1 MSTAQ
6 EAKARGVSAYREQ
19 DWALAVECFQRAID
33 NADETDELHLYYS
46 NRSAS
51 LMQCGRIDEA
61 IADAEA
67 CTQINPCFAKGWSR
81 LGAGLLR
88 KGGQR
93 SRAIAALEKAVELE
107 PTNPDARAALARARD
122 GTTAGA
128 RGAGH
133 GLQGVQRA
141 ADAFIARVRASCRQ
155 WTGAEGGVMH
165 WVGENRGFVAVA
177 LLLLIVV
184 VHNGRSA
191 RSAAAEPRRASSS
204 PHIPRTEY
212 YERSDWARDEYKE
225 RPDREYREPRHDDD
239 YREPRNV
246 PPQQGRY
253 DDKYPPRGGG
263 GDMLSSM
270 SPTAMLSIGGVLFM
284 AWRSGALRQ
293 LDPYT
298 ILMLFNMCTRIAN
311 GGRGRGMGRGMGGFG
326 RGMYGMP
333 MGGFGRRRF

>member
-1 MSTAQ
+1 MTSQ
-6 EAKARGVSAYREQ
+6 EAKARGVSAYRDQ
-19 DWALAVECFQRAID
+19 NWALAIDEFQRAID
-33 NADETDELHLYYS
+33 HADETDELHLYYS
-46 NRSAS
+46 NRSAA

-88 KGGQR
+88 KGGLR
-93 SRAIAALEKAVELE
+93 NRAIAALEKAVELE
-107 PTNPDARAALARARD
+107 PSNADARAALARARD
-122 GTTAGA
+122 GTTAGVSGLERA
-128 RGAGH
+128 QQAGE
-133 GLQGVQRA
+133 
-141 ADAFIARVRASCRQ
+141 AFIARVRASYNS
-155 WTGAEGGVMH
+155 WAGAQGGGLLH
-165 WVGENRGFVAVA
+165 WIGENRGFVAVA

-191 RSAAAEPRRASSS
+191 RSAAAGAEPRRATYS
-204 PHIPRTEY
+204 PGPRNEY
-212 YERSDWARDEYKE
+212 YERSDQARDEYNNE

-246 PPQQGRY
+246 PPRQGRY
-253 DDKYPPRGGG
+253 EDRYSPRGAG
-263 GDMLSSM
+263 GDMFSSM
-270 SPTAMLSIGGVLFM
+270 SPMAMLSIGGVLFM

-298 ILMLFNMCTRIAN
+298 ILMLFNMITRIAN
-311 GGRGRGMGRGMGGFG
+311 GGRGRGMGRGMGGLG

-333 MGGFGRRRF
+333 GMGGFGRRRF